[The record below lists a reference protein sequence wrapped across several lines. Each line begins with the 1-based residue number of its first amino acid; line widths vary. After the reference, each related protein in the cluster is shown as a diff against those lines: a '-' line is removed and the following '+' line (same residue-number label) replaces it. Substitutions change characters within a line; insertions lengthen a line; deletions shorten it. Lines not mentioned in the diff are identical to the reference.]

1 MIARRLRSRLL
12 ALLDEYPAVV
22 LLGARQVGKT
32 TLAHTIVA
40 EKQAVYLDLESATDL
55 AKLSDA
61 KLYLSAHEQR
71 LVVLDEI
78 QRQPRLF
85 EALRVLIDRGRR
97 QGKGTGRF
105 LLLGSG
111 AMALLRQS
119 SETLAGRVAYLELNP
134 LDALEVSETQQLWLR
149 GGMPKSFTSADDT
162 KSLEQ
167 RRNFISAC
175 LERDVPQFGIR
186 ISTVALRRLW
196 TMLAH
201 LQGEPINAAMLARN
215 LGISGRTATNW
226 IDLLTNMLLLR
237 RLAAW
242 HGNVSKR
249 LVKGAKVYVRDS
261 GILHALLGLTTLE
274 DVLGHPQVGKSWEG
288 HVIENL
294 LATAPPHTDATFYRS
309 AGGAE
314 IDLILSL
321 SYRQCWAIEI
331 KRSLAA
337 KPSKGFHAACADI
350 KPAKKFIVYPG
361 QETYPLSHD
370 TVAISLTALMQK
382 LSGNRS
388 LA

>member
-40 EKQAVYLDLESATDL
+40 ERQATYLDLESAADL
-55 AKLSDA
+55 AKLGDTE
-61 KLYLSAHEQR
+61 LYLAAHDQR

-85 EALRVLIDRGRR
+85 ESLRVLIDRGRQ

-111 AMALLRQS
+111 AMGLLRQS

-134 LDALEVSETQQLWLR
+134 LDALEVAASSQLWLR
-149 GGMPKSFTSADDT
+149 GGMPNSFTAADDA
-162 KSLEQ
+162 KSMEQ
-167 RRNFISAC
+167 RANFISAC
-175 LERDVPQFGIR
+175 LERDVPQFGMR
-186 ISTVALRRLW
+186 ISATALRRLW

-201 LQGEPINAAMLARN
+201 LQGEPVNAAMLARN
-215 LGISGRTATNW
+215 LGVSGRTVTHW
-226 IDLLTNMLLLR
+226 IDLLTDMLLLR
-237 RLAAW
+237 RLEAW
-242 HGNVSKR
+242 HGNVGKR
-249 LVKGAKVYVRDS
+249 LVKGAKLYVRDS
-261 GILHALLGLTTLE
+261 GILHALLGLVTQE

-294 LATAPPHTDATFYRS
+294 LAAAPPHIDATFYRS
-309 AGGAE
+309 ASGAE

-331 KRSLAA
+331 KRSLAT
-337 KPSKGFHAACADI
+337 KPSKGFHAACADV
-350 KPAKKFIVYPG
+350 KPEQKFIIYPG
-361 QETYPLSHD
+361 NETYPLSHD
-370 TVAISLTALMQK
+370 TQAISLTALMQK
-382 LSGNRS
+382 LLSTR
-388 LA
+388 